1 MKALLVLNSIIRWP
15 IGWAVATF
23 WILAI
28 VLVSLVTSPRPFHKL
43 WKFGFRCI
51 TTAAGLRIRSRGQEK
66 LDPTKGYLYMTNHV
80 NLMEPFVDMP
90 EIPGWVVAIE
100 KKENF
105 KLPIYSGLIKA
116 WGNIPIDRGDSASAR
131 DSLAYA
137 KQVIEGGTSVAIMP
151 EGTRSPDGKLQ
162 PFKKGGFHLAIETGA
177 TIVPYA
183 HKGLEKFQR
192 KGSLLI
198 RPADVELVFLDP
210 IDASQYTK
218 EQVGELMERVRS
230 AIEAELAR
238 PMGALLPET
247 TGSAVKI

>member
-1 MKALLVLNSIIRWP
+1 
-15 IGWAVATF
+15 
-23 WILAI
+23 
-28 VLVSLVTSPRPFHKL
+28 
-43 WKFGFRCI
+43 
-51 TTAAGLRIRSRGQEK
+51 
-66 LDPTKGYLYMTNHV
+66 MTNHL

-137 KQVIEGGTSVAIMP
+137 KTVIEGGTSVAIMP

-177 TIVPYA
+177 TIVPYV
-183 HKGLEKFQR
+183 HKGLERFQR

-198 RPADVELVFLDP
+198 RPTDVELVFLDP

-230 AIEAELAR
+230 VIEAELAR
-238 PMGALLPET
+238 PMGAPLPET